1 MEEKEIKLHLKACD
15 ICALLLRDIKYI
27 SIPLMEKGVE
37 DKIRYITMLELKC
50 YYWLLDAFINEVT
63 TNCKELVC
71 KNQLNLVLNELGKLF
86 EQENVLLDT
95 YSRKCD
101 VCRILPCSLFS
112 IMDSLCRTNFSEA
125 NKMKLELEYQLILAS
140 LNDEI
145 VGRCTDCDEF
155 VEYEACKKFAY
166 EYLLTDDDQ
175 RLRQEVFYWK
185 KARNSDEILGQVDA
199 LNIDGGIKFE
209 NVDLTGK
216 KTVYLDFNVY
226 QDYENDSSVHTFLDK
241 LNEDGEFTF
250 VYSGTHLEE
259 ILRMKGQDY
268 IHKRIGSIATL
279 TQGKFVVVGS
289 DKKAVICIQDINQRF
304 HQVRKYIEMNKAAE
318 ERECIQA
325 EAREHLALHEK
336 NENRDK
342 AIGSSSLRK
351 MLFNTNKKGN
361 KINSLLPGED
371 ELNKILSY
379 VGIGNKGIREYL
391 DFLSED
397 EIEYHE
403 IRSAIVSIAELLMII
418 GLHSDKVEDK
428 NNLESV
434 YPIYHK
440 DSFRKIKSGYY
451 DNDHLSFAVNCDY
464 FVTKDKTLQK
474 KAKEIFDF
482 LGIKTESI
490 LLHNFMKIVQE
501 KE

>member
-1 MEEKEIKLHLKACD
+1 M
-15 ICALLLRDIKYI
+15 
-27 SIPLMEKGVE
+27 
-37 DKIRYITMLELKC
+37 
-50 YYWLLDAFINEVT
+50 
-63 TNCKELVC
+63 
-71 KNQLNLVLNELGKLF
+71 
-86 EQENVLLDT
+86 
-95 YSRKCD
+95 
-101 VCRILPCSLFS
+101 
-112 IMDSLCRTNFSEA
+112 
-125 NKMKLELEYQLILAS
+125 
-140 LNDEI
+140 
-145 VGRCTDCDEF
+145 
-155 VEYEACKKFAY
+155 
-166 EYLLTDDDQ
+166 
-175 RLRQEVFYWK
+175 
-185 KARNSDEILGQVDA
+185 
-199 LNIDGGIKFE
+199 
-209 NVDLTGK
+209 
-216 KTVYLDFNVY
+216 
-226 QDYENDSSVHTFLDK
+226 DK

-304 HQVRKYIEMNKAAE
+304 HQVRKYTEMNKAAE

-482 LGIKTESI
+482 LGIKTEPI

>member
-1 MEEKEIKLHLKACD
+1 MKENEIKLHLEACD
-15 ICALLLRDIKYI
+15 VCTLLLRDIKYI
-27 SIPLMEKGVE
+27 SASLMERGVE

-50 YYWLLDAFINEVT
+50 YYWLVDAYINEVT
-63 TNCKELVC
+63 TNCRELVC
-71 KNQLNLVLNELGKLF
+71 KNQLDSVMNELEKLF
-86 EQENVLLDT
+86 KQENVFLDVHL
-95 YSRKCD
+95 RKCD

-112 IMDSLCRTNFSEA
+112 IMDSLCRTNFSES
-125 NKMKLELEYQLILAS
+125 NKLKLELEYQLILAS
-140 LNDEI
+140 LHDEI
-145 VGRCTDCDEF
+145 VGRCTECDEF

-166 EYLLTDDDQ
+166 EYLLTDDEQ

-185 KARNSDEILGQVDA
+185 KARNSDEIFGQVDS
-199 LNIDGGIKFE
+199 LDVDGEINFE
-209 NVDLTGK
+209 EVDLPGK

-226 QDYENDSSVHTFLDK
+226 QDYENDSSVHMILDK

-259 ILRMKGQDY
+259 ILRMEGQDY
-268 IHKRIGSIATL
+268 IHKRIESIGAL
-279 TQGKFVVVGS
+279 TQGKIVVVGS
-289 DKKAVICIQDINQRF
+289 DKKAVICMQDINQRF
-304 HQVRKYIEMNKAAE
+304 RQVRKYIEMNKAAE

-325 EAREHLALHEK
+325 EAREHLVLHEK
-336 NENRDK
+336 SENRDK

-361 KINSLLPGED
+361 KINPLLPGED

-403 IRSAIVSIAELLMII
+403 IRFAIVSIAELLMII

-428 NNLESV
+428 NNIESV

-440 DSFRKIKSGYY
+440 SFRKIKSGYY

-482 LGIKTESI
+482 LGVKTAPI
-490 LLHNFMKIVQE
+490 LLHDFMKIVQE

>member
-1 MEEKEIKLHLKACD
+1 MKENEIKLHLEACD
-15 ICALLLRDIKYI
+15 ICALLLRDIKNI
-27 SIPLMEKGVE
+27 RTSLMEKDVE
-37 DKIRYITMLELKC
+37 NKIKYITMLELKS
-50 YYWLLDAFINEVT
+50 YYWLVDAFINEFT
-63 TNCKELVC
+63 SNCRELVC
-71 KNQLNLVLNELGKLF
+71 KNQLNFVLHELEKIF
-86 EQENVLLDT
+86 EQENVLLDIHL
-95 YSRKCD
+95 RKCD

-112 IMDSLCRTNFSEA
+112 IMDSLCRTNFSES
-125 NKMKLELEYQLILAS
+125 NKFKLELEYQLILAS

-145 VGRCTDCDEF
+145 VGRCTECDEF

-166 EYLLTDDDQ
+166 EYLLTDDEQ

-185 KARNSDEILGQVDA
+185 KARNSDEIFGLVDS
-199 LNIDGGIKFE
+199 LNMDGEIKFE
-209 NVDLTGK
+209 KVDLTGE

-226 QDYENDSSVHTFLDK
+226 QDYENDSSVHMILDK
-241 LNEDGEFTF
+241 LNEEGEFTF

-259 ILRMKGQDY
+259 ILRMEGQDY
-268 IHKRIGSIATL
+268 IHKRIESIEAL
-279 TQGKFVVVGS
+279 TQGKIVVVGS

-304 HQVRKYIEMNKAAE
+304 HQVRKYIQMNKAAE

-325 EAREHLALHEK
+325 EARDHLALHEK

-351 MLFNTNKKGN
+351 MLFNTNEQGN
-361 KINSLLPGED
+361 KIDPLLPGED

-391 DFLSED
+391 DFLGKD

-403 IRSAIVSIAELLMII
+403 IRSAIVSIAELLMIL
-418 GLHSDKVEDK
+418 GLNSDKVKDK
-428 NNLESV
+428 SNSESV

-440 DSFRKIKSGYY
+440 DSFGKIKSGYY
-451 DNDHLSFAVNCDY
+451 DNYHLTFSVNCDY
-464 FVTKDKTLQK
+464 FVTKDKILQK

-482 LGIKTESI
+482 LGVKTKPV
-490 LLHNFMKIVQE
+490 LLHDFMKIVQE